1 MCGIIG
7 YAGDREASI
16 ILKQGLESLDYR
28 GYDSAGIATKD
39 KAISVMKDVGKIGEI
54 NWNLSLLKGTIGI
67 AHTRWATHGGVC
79 RENAHP
85 QLSCDK
91 TIAVVH
97 NGIIENFREL
107 RKELEKKGH
116 KFSSE
121 TDTEVIPHLIE
132 ENMKK
137 MPFEEAVF
145 QAIKRLEGAFAVVVL
160 SSRADKLI
168 AFKKDSPLVV
178 GIGNKENFVASD
190 AYPFLDY
197 TRKAIF
203 MEDNEV
209 AILDKDKVELYDL
222 SKNKL
227 SKTPV
232 ELDWDKSQRGKNGYE
247 HYLIKEIYEQPMVL
261 KQTLA
266 QDEKK
271 LKQVASLIQRAPRVC
286 IVAAGTAR
294 HASIVG
300 RYIISELAGKYCE
313 VYMASEF
320 QYFVDKI
327 EKNAVIIGVSQSGET
342 ADVVLPLKKAKK
354 NGCKIVS
361 IVNVVGSSLD
371 RESDVSLYLNCGP
384 EISVASTKA
393 FTAQVLMFYLIAYT
407 MAYKLEE
414 GKKQLS
420 QLTAKIGET
429 IKNVEEGVR
438 KVADYLKEKSDAYF
452 IARGENFA
460 IAIEGSLKLKEISYI
475 HAEGMPAGELK
486 HGTLSLVTEGVPVVV
501 IAPKDYTYEET
512 ISNAHEAK
520 ARGGYII
527 GISDENNQIFD
538 VWLRIP
544 KVDSIFYPILTNIP
558 CQLLAYYTAKAKG
571 NDVDK
576 PRNLAKSV
584 TVK

>member
-7 YAGDREASI
+7 YIGQRKASI
-16 ILKQGLESLDYR
+16 VLKKGLESLEYR
-28 GYDSAGIATKD
+28 GYDSAGIATID
-39 KAISVMKDVGKIGEI
+39 KTISVSKDVGKIANI
-54 NWNLSLLKGTIGI
+54 KWDMDKLKGNIGI
-67 AHTRWATHGGVC
+67 AHTRWATHGGVTKN
-79 RENAHP
+79 NAHP
-85 QLSCDK
+85 HLSCDGN
-91 TIAVVH
+91 IAVVH
-97 NGIIENFREL
+97 NGIIENFSEVKR
-107 RKELEKKGH
+107 ELEKKGH
-116 KFSSE
+116 KFRSE

-137 MPFEEAVF
+137 MGFEDAAFES
-145 QAIKRLEGAFAVVVL
+145 IKKLKGAFAFVAV
-160 SSRADKLI
+160 SSREQKI
-168 AFKKDSPLVV
+168 MAFRKESPLVV
-178 GIGNKENFVASD
+178 GLGQGENFVASD
-190 AYPFLDY
+190 AYPFLEY
-197 TRKAIF
+197 TKRAVF
-203 MEDNEV
+203 LDDNEAAV
-209 AILDKDKVELYDL
+209 LTKDRADFYSFDRARLKKEP
-222 SKNKL
+222 KI
-227 SKTPV
+227 
-232 ELDWDKSQRGKNGYE
+232 LDWDPKNVGKNGFE
-247 HYLIKEIYEQPMVL
+247 HYLIKEIYEQPLVL

-271 LKQVASLIQRAPRVC
+271 LKEVAGLIQRAPRVC

-327 EKNAVIIGVSQSGET
+327 EKGSVVIGVSQSGET
-342 ADVVLPLKKAKK
+342 ADVLFPIKKAKK

-407 MAYKLEE
+407 MAYKLDE
-414 GKKQLS
+414 GKRQLG
-420 QLTAKIGET
+420 QLTTKIEET
-429 IKNVEEGVR
+429 IKSTEPEVKKLAEYMKDKN
-438 KVADYLKEKSDAYF
+438 DAYF

-486 HGTLSLVTEGVPVVV
+486 HGTLSLVTEGVPVII
-501 IAPKDYTYEET
+501 IAPKDYTYDET
-512 ISNAHEAK
+512 LANAHEVK
-520 ARGGYII
+520 SRGGYII
-527 GISDENNQIFD
+527 GISDENNPIFD
-538 VWLRIP
+538 VWLKIP
-544 KVDSIFYPILTNIP
+544 KVEPLFYPILTNIP

-584 TVK
+584 TVR

>member
-7 YAGDREASI
+7 YIGQREASLV
-16 ILKQGLESLDYR
+16 LKKGLESLEYR
-28 GYDSAGIATKD
+28 GYDSAGIATIKD
-39 KAISVMKDVGKIGEI
+39 TISVSKDVGKIANI
-54 NWNLSLLKGTIGI
+54 KWDMDKLKGNIGI
-67 AHTRWATHGGVC
+67 AHTRWATHGGVTKN
-79 RENAHP
+79 NAHP
-85 QLSCDK
+85 HLSCDGN
-91 TIAVVH
+91 IAVVH
-97 NGIIENFREL
+97 NGIIENFSEVKR
-107 RKELEKKGH
+107 ELEKKGH
-116 KFSSE
+116 NFKSE

-137 MPFEEAVF
+137 MGFEDAVF
-145 QAIKRLEGAFAVVVL
+145 ESIKRLKGAFAFVAV
-160 SSRADKLI
+160 SSREQKI
-168 AFKKDSPLVV
+168 MAFRKESPLVV
-178 GIGNKENFVASD
+178 GLGQGENFVASD
-190 AYPFLDY
+190 AYPFLEY
-197 TRKAIF
+197 TKRAVF
-203 MEDNEV
+203 LDDNEAAV
-209 AILDKDKVELYDL
+209 LTKDKVDFYGFDRARLKKEP
-222 SKNKL
+222 KI
-227 SKTPV
+227 
-232 ELDWDKSQRGKNGYE
+232 LDWDPKQAGKNGFE
-247 HYLIKEIYEQPMVL
+247 HYLIKEIYEQPLVL

-271 LKQVASLIQRAPRVC
+271 LKEVASLIQRAPRVC

-327 EKNAVIIGVSQSGET
+327 EKGSVIIGVSQSGET
-342 ADVVLPLKKAKK
+342 ADVLFPIKKAKK

-414 GKKQLS
+414 GKRQLG
-420 QLTAKIGET
+420 QLTTKIEET
-429 IKNVEEGVR
+429 IKSTEPEVKKLAEYMKDKN
-438 KVADYLKEKSDAYF
+438 DAYF

-486 HGTLSLVTEGVPVVV
+486 HGTLSLVTDGVPVII

-512 ISNAHEAK
+512 LANAHEVK
-520 ARGGYII
+520 SRGGYII
-527 GISDENNQIFD
+527 GISDENNPIFD
-538 VWLRIP
+538 VWLKIP
-544 KVDSIFYPILTNIP
+544 KVEPLFYPILTNIL

-584 TVK
+584 TVR

>member
-7 YAGDREASI
+7 YIGQRKASI
-16 ILKQGLESLDYR
+16 VLKKGLESLEYR
-28 GYDSAGIATKD
+28 GYDSAGIATID
-39 KAISVMKDVGKIGEI
+39 KTISVSKDVGKIANI
-54 NWNLSLLKGTIGI
+54 KWDMDKLKGNIGI
-67 AHTRWATHGGVC
+67 AHTRWATHGGVTKN
-79 RENAHP
+79 NAHP
-85 QLSCDK
+85 HLSCDGN
-91 TIAVVH
+91 IAVVH
-97 NGIIENFREL
+97 NGIIENFSEVKR
-107 RKELEKKGH
+107 ELEKKGH
-116 KFSSE
+116 KFRSE

-137 MPFEEAVF
+137 MGFEDAAFES
-145 QAIKRLEGAFAVVVL
+145 IKKLKGAFAFVAV
-160 SSRADKLI
+160 SSREQKI
-168 AFKKDSPLVV
+168 MAFRKESPLVV
-178 GIGNKENFVASD
+178 GLGQGENFVASD
-190 AYPFLDY
+190 AYPFLEY
-197 TRKAIF
+197 TKRAVF
-203 MEDNEV
+203 LDDNEAAV
-209 AILDKDKVELYDL
+209 LTKDRADFYSFDRARLKKEP
-222 SKNKL
+222 KI
-227 SKTPV
+227 
-232 ELDWDKSQRGKNGYE
+232 LDWDPKNVGKNGFE
-247 HYLIKEIYEQPMVL
+247 HYLIKEIYEQPLVL

-271 LKQVASLIQRAPRVC
+271 LKEVASLIQRAPRVC

-327 EKNAVIIGVSQSGET
+327 EKGSVVIGVSQSGET
-342 ADVVLPLKKAKK
+342 ADVLFPIKKAKK

-407 MAYKLEE
+407 MAYKLDE
-414 GKKQLS
+414 GKRQLG
-420 QLTAKIGET
+420 QLTTKIEET
-429 IKNVEEGVR
+429 IKSTEPEVKKLAEYMKDKN
-438 KVADYLKEKSDAYF
+438 DAYF

-486 HGTLSLVTEGVPVVV
+486 HGTLSLVTEGVPVII
-501 IAPKDYTYEET
+501 IAPKDYTYDET
-512 ISNAHEAK
+512 LANAHEVK
-520 ARGGYII
+520 SRGGYII
-527 GISDENNQIFD
+527 GISDENNPIFD
-538 VWLRIP
+538 VWLKIP
-544 KVDSIFYPILTNIP
+544 KVEPLFYPILTNIP

-584 TVK
+584 TVR